1 MITINFKELIDLY
14 NNELKSLTST
24 QIKELN
30 NEIYSLNNIEYRK
43 LKIYVDIYEY
53 LFKNNLYVKYFNYLN
68 KLKINYE
75 IINQENIEE
84 YIKKYKKY
92 KIIKKIGSGAFGVV
106 YLVKSN
112 NKKIA
117 LKVQKNNI
125 EPIKFVDETI
135 NEFENGKI
143 TGKHKITPK
152 YYNME
157 FLFNEMTN
165 EMVSFIEMEYIQ
177 GKTLTN
183 YLQTKKLNQ
192 KQVEILENKIKKL
205 HKLNIVHRD
214 LHKNNIM
221 VVSGKKFDIYLIDLG
236 FSKTSKKIFKN
247 QKKEN
252 YYFIKNI
259 LNNKKE
265 ENDKNKSLFVVCY
278 SLYKNQ
284 KLNLLM

>member
-1 MITINFKELIDLY
+1 MITLNFRELIDLY
-14 NNELKSLTST
+14 NNELKSLTSK
-24 QIKELN
+24 QINKLN
-30 NEIYSLNNIEYRK
+30 NEINNLNNLEYKKIETYT
-43 LKIYVDIYEY
+43 DIYKY
-53 LFKNNLYVKYFNYLN
+53 LFKNNFYLEYFNYLN

-75 IINQENIEE
+75 VINQENIEE

-92 KIIKKIGSGAFGVV
+92 KIIKKIGSGSFGVV
-106 YLVKSN
+106 YLVKFN
-112 NKKIA
+112 NKKFA
-117 LKVQKNNI
+117 LKVIKNNYV
-125 EPIKFVDETI
+125 PIKFVDEII

-143 TGKHKITPK
+143 TGKNKITPK

-177 GKTLTN
+177 GKTLN
-183 YLQTKKLNQ
+183 DYLQTKKLNQ

-247 QKKEN
+247 EKKEN
-252 YYFIKNI
+252 YFFIKNI
-259 LNNKKE
+259 LNGKKE
-265 ENDKNKSLFVVCY
+265 DNNKNKLFIVCY
-278 SLYKNQ
+278 SLYKNK